1 MIFKGAASNMKRT
14 LDWDK
19 YLETSARA
27 VSGGIVMLKNDGA
40 LPLKQGGTAAVFGR
54 IQLHYYKSGTGSG
67 GMVNVSKVIGITD
80 GLLDAGYKLDEQLL
94 NAYRE
99 WDEQN
104 PFDYGEG
111 WGGEP
116 WSQKEMPLTDE
127 LVGGAASRADAAIV
141 IIGRTAGEEMDNKLE
156 KGAFLLS
163 DLEED
168 MLRRV
173 TSAFDKTVVLL
184 NTGGLIDM
192 SFMDR
197 YPVSAVM
204 YVWQGGM
211 VGGAGTAA
219 VLTGEVSPSG
229 KLPDTIAYEIS
240 DYPSDKFF
248 GSGDMDCYGED
259 IYVGYRY
266 FETFA
271 KDRVRFPFGFGMS
284 YTSFDLTAS
293 DFKLDGDKVTGSV
306 NVKNTGSTPGR
317 EVVQIYCSAPQGKLG
332 KPARVLCGFD
342 KTRALQPGESQ
353 TLCFEIPLESVA
365 SYEDSGVTG
374 HKSAW
379 ILEQGGYV
387 FYAGADVR
395 SASEAYSLT
404 LPETVVRQCKSA
416 LGPLTAFKRMV
427 NSSGKPEFEDVPLT
441 GEAFPH
447 DHAKLPAGIPQT
459 GDRGIRLADVVNGK
473 NTLEEFTAQLTD
485 YDLSCI
491 IRGEGMGSPKVTAG
505 TAAAFGGVS
514 DTLTA
519 LGIPCACCDDG
530 PSGMR
535 LDCGT
540 KAFSLPNGTLLA
552 STFDRPLMTELF
564 TFMGLEM
571 HTNQVDCLLGPG
583 MNIHRHPLNGRN
595 FEYFSEDPYLTGEM
609 ASAELAGLHS
619 TGAEGTI
626 KHFCG
631 NNRETRRHFLDS
643 VISERALREIYLRGF
658 ENAVKKGGAKSVMT
672 TYGQVNGVW
681 TAGNYG
687 LVTGILRD
695 DWGFDGFTMTDWWAN
710 INRRGKAPDKSD
722 FAAMAMAQND
732 VYMVTADGAACNDNT
747 LDSLKSGELTRG
759 ELQRNAMNILRFLT
773 TTHAMKRVMGCDDET
788 EIINRPADAGDVDST
803 DIEFH
808 DIDEDLTL
816 DLTGITTEK
825 GSSYAFGLNVSKPG
839 VYKVTLTA
847 SSTLSELAQT
857 SVSIFALGS
866 PCGMFTFNG
875 TGGAPVSQ
883 TKDVKFLS
891 NFMPIR
897 LYFGGSGL
905 KTQSIRFELKERWT

>member
-1 MIFKGAASNMKRT
+1 MKRT

-284 YTSFDLTAS
+284 YTSFDIAAS
-293 DFKLDGDKVTGSV
+293 DFRLDGDKVTGSV
-306 NVKNTGSTPGR
+306 NVKNTGNVPGR

-342 KTRALQPGESQ
+342 KTRTLQPGESQ
-353 TLCFEIPLESVA
+353 ILGFEIPLESVA
-365 SYEDSGVTG
+365 SYDDSGVTG

-427 NSSGKPEFEDVPLT
+427 NSGGKPEFEDVPLT

-447 DHAKLPAGIPQT
+447 DHAKLPAEIPQT

-658 ENAVKKGGAKSVMT
+658 EKAVKKGGAKSVMT

-883 TKDVKFLS
+883 TKDVKCLS

>member
-1 MIFKGAASNMKRT
+1 MKRT

-19 YLETSARA
+19 YLEASARA

-127 LVGGAASRADAAIV
+127 LVSGAASRADAAIV

-284 YTSFDLTAS
+284 YTSFDITAS

-342 KTRALQPGESQ
+342 KTRTLQPGESQ
-353 TLCFEIPLESVA
+353 TLSFEIPLESVA
-365 SYEDSGVTG
+365 SYDDSGVTE

-447 DHAKLPAGIPQT
+447 DHAKLPAEIPQT

-681 TAGNYG
+681 TAGNYD

-883 TKDVKFLS
+883 TKDVKCLS